1 MTGEWKQVEGNYW
14 PDEVSQRDSN
24 HVAITRNVRE
34 KETEGGAILYEYE
47 EAVIDAEL
55 FESIRSSIYVTD
67 QEKDIEKIQADVDY
81 IAMMADI
88 EI

>member
-1 MTGEWKQVEGNYW
+1 MTGEWKTVEGNYW
-14 PDEVSQRDSN
+14 PDEVSQRDSS
-24 HVAITRNVRE
+24 HVAITRNVRT
-34 KETEGGAILYEYE
+34 KETEEGALLYEYE

-55 FESIRSSIYVTD
+55 FQSIKSAIYATD

-81 IAMMADI
+81 IAMMAEI